1 MPPVNAVEPDSLILV
16 GTCGPPHGVRG
27 ELKVIPETD
36 DPDRL
41 ADLEALFLGPSPDRA
56 RARSV
61 EGIRFQTTKRGVLA
75 LVSLAGVPDREAAEA
90 LRGLGVYAVES
101 DLPALAEGE
110 VFLHDLIGLGV
121 VTEEGEDIGTVQ
133 DVLTGGAQRLLLV
146 KRPGQPDVLVP
157 DVDAIVTQ
165 IDLDTERITI
175 RPPEGLLD

>member
-1 MPPVNAVEPDSLILV
+1 MNPVEPDSLILV

-36 DPDRL
+36 DPERL
-41 ADLEALFLGPSPDRA
+41 ADLEEMFLGPSPERA
-56 RARSV
+56 RGRAV
-61 EGIRFQTTKRGVLA
+61 EGIRFQTTKRGTAA
-75 LVSLAGVPDREAAEA
+75 LVTFAGVPDREAADA

-110 VFLHDLIGLGV
+110 VFLHDLLGLGV
-121 VTEEGEDIGTVQ
+121 VTEDGEDVGTVQ

-146 KRPGQPDVLVP
+146 KRPGQPDALVP

-165 IDLDTERITI
+165 IDLDAGQITI